1 MLMIERLLFIYFAC
15 VIIRSIKTVQKIN
28 EILGHKIVTAFTIGL
43 DTILFLLV
51 FKDLL
56 SGDLT
61 IWLIL
66 SMSLGYITGYY
77 LGSFIEDRMALGK
90 VTVTIKIAKENA
102 PKLAKKL
109 KEEGFIFIQSK
120 RFYSH
125 RGKLR
130 KLFQGLIYR
139 KELPKLK
146 KITKEF
152 KVIGIVENV
161 KSTFGKEMFSSEE
174 YLKFQDS
181 SK

>member
-1 MLMIERLLFIYFAC
+1 MIERILFIYFAC

-43 DTILFLLV
+43 DTILFLFV
-51 FKDLL
+51 FKNLL

-66 SMSLGYITGYY
+66 AMASGYISGYY
-77 LGSFIEDRMALGK
+77 LGAFIEDRMALGK
-90 VTVTIKIAKENA
+90 VMVTIKIAKENA

-109 KEEGFIFIQSK
+109 KEGGFIFIQSK

-130 KLFQGLIYR
+130 KLFQGLVYR

-146 KITKEF
+146 KVTKEF
-152 KVIGIVENV
+152 KVLGIVENV